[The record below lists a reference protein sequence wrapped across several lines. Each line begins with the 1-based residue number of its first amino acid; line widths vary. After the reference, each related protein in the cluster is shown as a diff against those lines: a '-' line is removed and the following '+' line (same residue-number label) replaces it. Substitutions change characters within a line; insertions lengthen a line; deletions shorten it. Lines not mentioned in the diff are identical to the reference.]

1 MSQRSTYTVMGSRPY
16 TCRAGDSFD
25 LLAGQAY
32 GHETMASAIIAE
44 NPDYCDTVLFD
55 GGEVID
61 LPLVDRV
68 DSPETLP
75 PWRR

>member
-1 MSQRSTYTVMGSRPY
+1 MPSSVTVVGHRSY
-16 TCRAGDSFD
+16 TCRAGESFD

-32 GHETMASAIIAE
+32 GYETMADVIVSA
-44 NPDYCDTVLFD
+44 NPDLADVLLFD

-61 LPLVDRV
+61 LPIVERV
-68 DSPETLP
+68 ETPDTLP

>member
-1 MSQRSTYTVMGSRPY
+1 MPSQSRARVMGSRPY

-32 GHETMASAIIAE
+32 GQETMASVIVAE
-44 NPDYCDTVLFD
+44 NPDYCDTVLFE
-55 GGEVID
+55 GGEVIA
-61 LPLVDRV
+61 LPLVERV
-68 DSPETLP
+68 ESPDTLP

>member
-1 MSQRSTYTVMGSRPY
+1 MPQRSYTVMGYKAY
-16 TCRAGDSFD
+16 TCRAGDTFD

-32 GHETMASAIIAE
+32 GQETMASSIIAE
-44 NPDYCDTVLFD
+44 NPDFCDTVIFD
-55 GGEVID
+55 GGEVIR

-68 DSPETLP
+68 DTPDTLP

>member
-1 MSQRSTYTVMGSRPY
+1 MPSTVEVVGHRAH
-16 TCRAGDSFD
+16 TCRAGESFD

-32 GHETMASAIIAE
+32 GQETMADVIVAA
-44 NPDYCDTVLFD
+44 NPDLCDVVLFE

-61 LPLVDRV
+61 LPLVERV
-68 DSPETLP
+68 ESPDTLP

>member
-1 MSQRSTYTVMGSRPY
+1 MPSTVEVVGHRAH
-16 TCRAGDSFD
+16 TCRTGESFD

-32 GHETMASAIIAE
+32 GQETMADVIVAA
-44 NPDYCDTVLFD
+44 NPDLCDVLLFE

-61 LPLVDRV
+61 LPLVERV
-68 DSPETLP
+68 ESPDTLP

>member
-1 MSQRSTYTVMGSRPY
+1 MPNVTVTGHRAY
-16 TCRAGDSFD
+16 TCRAGESWD

-32 GHETMASAIIAE
+32 GSEVMASVIISA
-44 NPDYCDTVLFD
+44 NPDLADVLLFE

-61 LPLVDRV
+61 LPIVETVETPD
-68 DSPETLP
+68 TLP

>member
-1 MSQRSTYTVMGSRPY
+1 MPQRSTYKVMGTKPY
-16 TCRAGDSFD
+16 TCRAGESFD

-44 NPDYCDTVLFD
+44 NPDLCDTVLFD

>member
-1 MSQRSTYTVMGSRPY
+1 MPSSVTVAGHRSY
-16 TCRAGDSFD
+16 TCRAGESFD

-32 GHETMASAIIAE
+32 GYETMADVIIAA
-44 NPDYCDTVLFD
+44 NPDLSDVLLFD

-61 LPLVDRV
+61 LPIVERV
-68 DSPETLP
+68 ESPDTLP

>member
-1 MSQRSTYTVMGSRPY
+1 MPSRVTVTGHRSYTA
-16 TCRAGDSFD
+16 RAGESWD

-32 GHETMASAIIAE
+32 GQETMADVLIAA
-44 NPDYCDTVLFD
+44 NPDLCDVLLLD

-61 LPLVDRV
+61 LPLVERV
-68 DSPETLP
+68 ESPDTLP

>member
-1 MSQRSTYTVMGSRPY
+1 MPSSVTVVGHRSY
-16 TCRAGDSFD
+16 TCRAGESWD

-32 GHETMASAIIAE
+32 GYETMADVIIAA
-44 NPDYCDTVLFD
+44 NPDLADVLLFD

-61 LPLVDRV
+61 LPVVERAETPD
-68 DSPETLP
+68 TLP

>member
-1 MSQRSTYTVMGSRPY
+1 MPSTVSVVGHRAY
-16 TCRAGDSFD
+16 TCRAGESWD

-32 GHETMASAIIAE
+32 GTETMASVIISA
-44 NPDYCDTVLFD
+44 NPDLADVVLFE

-61 LPLVDRV
+61 LPLVERAETPD
-68 DSPETLP
+68 TLP

>member
-1 MSQRSTYTVMGSRPY
+1 MPSSVTVAGHRSY
-16 TCRAGDSFD
+16 TCRAGESFD

-32 GHETMASAIIAE
+32 GYETMADVSSAA
-44 NPDYCDTVLFD
+44 NPDLSDVLLFD

-61 LPLVDRV
+61 LPIVERV
-68 DSPETLP
+68 ESPDTLP

>member
-1 MSQRSTYTVMGSRPY
+1 MPSSVEVVGRRAY
-16 TCRAGDSFD
+16 TCRAGESFD

-32 GHETMASAIIAE
+32 GQETMADVIVAA
-44 NPDYCDTVLFD
+44 NPDLCDVVLFE

-61 LPLVDRV
+61 LPLVERV
-68 DSPETLP
+68 ESPDTLP

>member
-1 MSQRSTYTVMGSRPY
+1 MPSSVTVVGHRSY
-16 TCRAGDSFD
+16 TCRAGESWD

-32 GHETMASAIIAE
+32 GYETMADVIIAA
-44 NPDYCDTVLFD
+44 NPGLSDVLLFD

-61 LPLVDRV
+61 IPVVERV
-68 DSPETLP
+68 ETPDTLP

>member
-1 MSQRSTYTVMGSRPY
+1 MPSSVTVVGHRSY
-16 TCRAGDSFD
+16 TCRAGESFD

-32 GHETMASAIIAE
+32 GYEMMADVIVAA
-44 NPDYCDTVLFD
+44 NPDLADVLLFD

-61 LPLVDRV
+61 LPIVERV
-68 DSPETLP
+68 ETPDTLP

>member
-1 MSQRSTYTVMGSRPY
+1 MPSPVEVVGHRSY
-16 TCRAGDSFD
+16 TCRAGESFD

-32 GHETMASAIIAE
+32 GQETMVDVIVAA
-44 NPDYCDTVLFD
+44 NPDLCDVVLFE

-61 LPLVDRV
+61 LPLVERV
-68 DSPETLP
+68 ESPDTLP

>member
-1 MSQRSTYTVMGSRPY
+1 MPSSVTVVGHRSYI
-16 TCRAGDSFD
+16 CRAGESFD

-32 GHETMASAIIAE
+32 GYETMADVIVAA
-44 NPDYCDTVLFD
+44 NPDLADVLLFD

-61 LPLVDRV
+61 LPIVERV
-68 DSPETLP
+68 ETPDTLP

>member
-1 MSQRSTYTVMGSRPY
+1 MPQRSTYAIMGYKPY
-16 TCRAGDSFD
+16 TCRAGDTFD

-32 GHETMASAIIAE
+32 GHETMAGAIIAE
-44 NPDYCDTVLFD
+44 NPDYCDTVIFE
-55 GGEVID
+55 GGEVLR

-68 DSPETLP
+68 ESPDTLP